1 MYRVEKVVI
10 NRSAA
15 VAALLLVFSV
25 FQLKGQRIDALGS
38 YSPYSLFGVGQIFS
52 EGSAYNYSMG
62 GIGIGMRD
70 NGYINYVNPASITA
84 RDTLA
89 FMFDF
94 GVNEKNSYNRDNL
107 TKSAYNIFNMQNIA
121 FTFPIYKSSAFIVGL
136 APYSDIGYK
145 FQKTETDSDIVA
157 DIGDVKY
164 QQYGTGSIYQL
175 FFGGAVMFFD
185 RISIGAQ
192 AIYYFGYMNK
202 HNDILFNSS
211 SSFNTIYTGFDYKVH
226 SFSGKF
232 GLQYIQPIKK
242 NNSEIVIGGTYR
254 IGSTMNGTMARYA
267 YSASDTI
274 QYAGMTGQQA
284 LRIADEFGAGV
295 SYRVNSKWA
304 VGADFIQQ
312 NWHKST
318 FPDGNMFSNFTA
330 ATARYY
336 KAGFELTPNKY
347 DIRYY
352 TKRVTYRAGAYY
364 EQSYVKVNGHQV
376 NSFGLT
382 FGASFPIFRGH
393 NAVSVAVDL
402 GQRGTLRHNLVRERY
417 VNFIVNINL
426 HDVWFVKYRYD

>member
-145 FQKTETDSDIVA
+145 FQKTETDS
-157 DIGDVKY
+157 
-164 QQYGTGSIYQL
+164 
-175 FFGGAVMFFD
+175 
-185 RISIGAQ
+185 AQ
-192 AIYYFGYMNK
+192 
-202 HNDILFNSS
+202 
-211 SSFNTIYTGFDYKVH
+211 T
-226 SFSGKF
+226 
-232 GLQYIQPIKK
+232 P
-242 NNSEIVIGGTYR
+242 
-254 IGSTMNGTMARYA
+254 
-267 YSASDTI
+267 SDT
-274 QYAGMTGQQA
+274 
-284 LRIADEFGAGV
+284 
-295 SYRVNSKWA
+295 
-304 VGADFIQQ
+304 
-312 NWHKST
+312 
-318 FPDGNMFSNFTA
+318 A
-330 ATARYY
+330 AC
-336 KAGFELTPNKY
+336 
-347 DIRYY
+347 
-352 TKRVTYRAGAYY
+352 
-364 EQSYVKVNGHQV
+364 
-376 NSFGLT
+376 
-382 FGASFPIFRGH
+382 
-393 NAVSVAVDL
+393 
-402 GQRGTLRHNLVRERY
+402 
-417 VNFIVNINL
+417 
-426 HDVWFVKYRYD
+426 